1 MIERK
6 IEMEKLQYPYS
17 LPPLPYAYDSL
28 KPAISEKTL
37 YFHHDKHLQTYVDNL
52 NQAIEKCPACKNES
66 LEVLLKH
73 PEQIPQESRTAIRNN
88 GGGVYNHIL
97 YFNCMSPNG
106 GELPSG
112 RLAKALCDWFGSYEN
127 WRTQMKS
134 AALDV
139 FGSGYAWLVR
149 NDNAALSITQTANQD
164 TPLEQGLYPLLNID
178 VWEHAYYLDRQNRR
192 SEYIDAWFGLINWS
206 YVQKRYNV

>member
-1 MIERK
+1 MDE
-6 IEMEKLQYPYS
+6 LQYPYF

-37 YFHHDKHLQTYVDNL
+37 HFHHDKHLQTYVDNL
-52 NQAIEKCPACKNES
+52 NQTIEKCAVCKNKS
-66 LEVLLKH
+66 LEALLTH

-112 RLAKALCDWFGSYEN
+112 RLANALCDRFGSYEN

-134 AALDV
+134 AALEV
-139 FGSGYAWLVR
+139 FGSGYAWLVLDE
-149 NDNAALSITQTANQD
+149 NVKLSIVKTANQD
-164 TPLEQGLYPLLNID
+164 TPLAQGLYPLLTID

-192 SEYIDAWFGLINWS
+192 SEYIDAWFGLVNWS
-206 YVQKRYNV
+206 YVQKRYNI